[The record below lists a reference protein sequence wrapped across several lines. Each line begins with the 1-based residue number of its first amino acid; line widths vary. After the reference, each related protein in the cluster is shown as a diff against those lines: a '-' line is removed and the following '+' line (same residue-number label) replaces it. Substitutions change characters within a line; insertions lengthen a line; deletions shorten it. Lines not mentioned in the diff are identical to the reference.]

1 MIFTVTLNP
10 AIDKTVVIPSF
21 RVDTVNR
28 MVRCAL
34 TWAERAS
41 MFPNV

>member
-21 RVDTVNR
+21 RQKEWMRQDKQTKKV
-28 MVRCAL
+28 
-34 TWAERAS
+34 
-41 MFPNV
+41 